1 MGISD
6 WGSDVCSSDL
16 GWLGASRVSGADG
29 TRTLDQIPLPDSPPY
44 KAGIDKGDVLVS
56 LDGAALASTDAWNT
70 ALAALKPGQDARLVY
85 RNRAGEHTATL
96 KAVADPTLEVVATE
110 AVGGTL
116 TAAQKTFREAWLG
129 KKSPGRTHPSPSR

>member
-16 GWLGASRVSGADG
+16 GWLGASRVASADG
-29 TRTLDQIPLPDSPPY
+29 TLTLDQIPLPDSPLY
-44 KAGIDKGDVLVS
+44 KAGFDKGDVLVS

-85 RNRAGEHTATL
+85 RNRAGEHTETL
-96 KAVADPTLEVVATE
+96 KADADPALEVE
-110 AVGGTL
+110 IGRGSGRERGGTDV
-116 TAAQKTFREAWLG
+116 
-129 KKSPGRTHPSPSR
+129 